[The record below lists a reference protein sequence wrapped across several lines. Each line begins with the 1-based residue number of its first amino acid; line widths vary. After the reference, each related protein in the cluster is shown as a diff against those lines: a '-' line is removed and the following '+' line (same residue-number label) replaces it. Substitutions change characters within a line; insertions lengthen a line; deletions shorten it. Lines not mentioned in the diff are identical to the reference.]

1 MALVEASTSLNKI
14 FGLNKTVQF
23 NLKEVNQILLN
34 MLNSAT
40 EKILESSRILQVE
53 LFLRLLNQVV
63 CKVR

>member
-63 CKVR
+63 CKVL

>member
-40 EKILESSRILQVE
+40 EKILESSRILQVK